1 MKEVLHYLDAPLHS
15 ELLKLR
21 TENELFN
28 RELER
33 QQELYRLLYSE
44 YLNLIDYK
52 NHQLHT
58 SHHTTTIHTQ
68 IPIPSSRILSP
79 SPLATTS
86 FNFTPSQNQTSDFNS
101 TFPAPSQTVK
111 SLTEPHHPSKP
122 SKHTNISIEN
132 TDNKSQRHSSI
143 TSPAHSPPIRP
154 RSQTHHSNALR
165 HPPNQHININH
176 TQIVHP
182 TNRPLSKT
190 NVFSPPSGVNRNICN
205 TNSFNGKSGNSGNA
219 LSKCGERDGASF
231 NKRSASSA
239 GNSYR
244 ASNKRPESVL
254 SSGALYPANSPAS
267 EECMQR
273 KVRFGVQN
281 VEGFEGKKLDRSF
294 RKSYGSVMSSA
305 GGLSQSVH
313 IRGGKERDKP
323 IRCATSSGKRT
334 ANNLHRKK
342 WVATEAPSFL

>member
-1 MKEVLHYLDAPLHS
+1 M
-15 ELLKLR
+15 
-21 TENELFN
+21 
-28 RELER
+28 
-33 QQELYRLLYSE
+33 
-44 YLNLIDYK
+44 
-52 NHQLHT
+52 
-58 SHHTTTIHTQ
+58 
-68 IPIPSSRILSP
+68 
-79 SPLATTS
+79 
-86 FNFTPSQNQTSDFNS
+86 
-101 TFPAPSQTVK
+101 
-111 SLTEPHHPSKP
+111 
-122 SKHTNISIEN
+122 
-132 TDNKSQRHSSI
+132 
-143 TSPAHSPPIRP
+143 
-154 RSQTHHSNALR
+154 
-165 HPPNQHININH
+165 
-176 TQIVHP
+176 HP

-205 TNSFNGKSGNSGNA
+205 NNSFNGKSGNSGNA

-267 EECMQR
+267 EECTQR

-342 WVATEAPSFL
+342 WAASEAASFSKEKIRGSEGFKSPENKEIAALSKGFDGLGTPQLLFEHSGWLIYMKVESFL